1 MQDSWILAQAIGH
14 TRMSRQPLA
23 SALAIFDSIRSP
35 YYKKMFVP
43 IFHLSGIVDVN

>member
-35 YYKKMFVP
+35 YYKKMFLP
-43 IFHLSGIVDVN
+43 TSSLIRNVDVN